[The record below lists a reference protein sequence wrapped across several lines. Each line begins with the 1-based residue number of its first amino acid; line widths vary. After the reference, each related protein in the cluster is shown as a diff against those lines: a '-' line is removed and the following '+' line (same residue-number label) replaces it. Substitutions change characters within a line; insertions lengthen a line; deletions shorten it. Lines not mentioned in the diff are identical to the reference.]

1 MKQFLVL
8 PFFAVSVMAQ
18 VTLDVKV
25 LPRGA
30 DVFLDGK
37 KIGSAPVKGY
47 SVKPGVHEIKLEKN
61 GYAPTTHEIIV
72 QDAKRLV
79 ADFVMNPMYTIKFR
93 AKEKGFTFELNGEHT
108 WRDEKIKLNLEAGAH
123 RLRVYYLD
131 ELFDDQVVVADRNAE
146 FIYTLYQPEPGGN

>member
-1 MKQFLVL
+1 MKQFLIL
-8 PFFAVSVMAQ
+8 QFFAVSIMAQ

-25 LPRGA
+25 LPKGA
-30 DVFLDGK
+30 TIFLDGK
-37 KIGSAPVKGY
+37 EIGSAPVKGY
-47 SVKPGVHEIKLEKN
+47 SVKPGAHEIILEKN
-61 GYAPTTHEIIV
+61 GYAPATHEVTV

-79 ADFVMNPMYTIKFR
+79 ADFVMNPMYTIKFQ

-146 FIYTLYQPEPGGN
+146 FIYTRYQPEPGGN